1 MNAFLIILA
10 IAMIIGFFCAI
21 PKILDNRKSIAAT
34 AKEQCGMDLSWMQ
47 KRSAGTIAIMVMGIA
62 LMSGCLALGLYIG
75 FYYTV
80 GVASIYIT
88 IFSFVLAIEVAN
100 YIFAGK
106 YSNQVQN
113 VYAAA

>member
-10 IAMIIGFFCAI
+10 ICFVIGFLAAL

-34 AKEQCGMDLSWMQ
+34 AKEQCGMDLSWMK
-47 KRSAGTIAIMVMGIA
+47 KRSVGTIGIMILGIA
-62 LMSGCLALGLYIG
+62 LMTGCLALGLYIG

-80 GVASIYIT
+80 GVASLYLT
-88 IFSFVLAIEVAN
+88 IFSYVLAIEVMN
-100 YIFAGK
+100 YIFASK
-106 YSNQVQN
+106 YSNQDHN